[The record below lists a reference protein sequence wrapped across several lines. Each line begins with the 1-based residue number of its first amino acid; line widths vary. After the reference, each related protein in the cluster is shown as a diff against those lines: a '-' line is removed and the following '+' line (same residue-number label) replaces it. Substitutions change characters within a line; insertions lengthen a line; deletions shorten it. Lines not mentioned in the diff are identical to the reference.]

1 MPIDTNISFFPLNIG
16 LLTLSDTRTQAED
29 LSGDLLAER
38 IAASGHHLVKR
49 DIMQENFTEICQK
62 LKDWIKD
69 DGIDVI
75 ITTGG
80 TGITARD
87 FTPDAVLAVMDKEIK
102 GFGELFRMLSYQKIG
117 TSTIQSRCIGAVAR
131 RTLIFALPGS
141 KNACKDAWDDILLA
155 QLDIRH
161 RPCNF
166 SELLPRL

>member
-1 MPIDTNISFFPLNIG
+1 MSIDSKISFFPLNIG

-29 LSGDLLAER
+29 LSGDLLAGR

-49 DIMQENFTEICQK
+49 DLMQENFADICQK
-62 LKDWIKD
+62 LREWID
-69 DGIDVI
+69 DEGIDVI
-75 ITTGG
+75 ISTGG

-87 FTPDAVLAVMDKEIK
+87 LTPDAVLAVMDKEIK

-117 TSTIQSRCIGAVAR
+117 TSTIQSRTIGAVAQ

-141 KNACKDAWDDILLA
+141 KNACKDAWDDILVM

-166 SELLPRL
+166 AELLPRL